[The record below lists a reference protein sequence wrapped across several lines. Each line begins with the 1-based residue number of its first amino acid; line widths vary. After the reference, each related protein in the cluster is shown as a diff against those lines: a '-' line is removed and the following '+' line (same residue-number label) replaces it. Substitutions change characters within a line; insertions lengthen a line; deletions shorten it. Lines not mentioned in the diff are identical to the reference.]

1 MSRRCIAISLALG
14 GLLAVGGLRGEG
26 NRRAF
31 PGVQPGGAILLPNQ
45 WSIRPAGKQLEL
57 GDFPVNL
64 AIHPRGEW
72 LAALHSGYG
81 EHEVVIVDLKRQ
93 RVVSRA

>member
-1 MSRRCIAISLALG
+1 MSRRCIAISLALSAFFAIG
-14 GLLAVGGLRGEG
+14 GLCGEG
-26 NRRAF
+26 QPSRRAL

-64 AIHPRGEW
+64 ALHRAESGWPRFT
-72 LAALHSGYG
+72 
-81 EHEVVIVDLKRQ
+81 
-93 RVVSRA
+93 RAMASMKS